1 MGLMKAWQAVSSRSP
16 GQARKGSRSFW
27 SLTDFLAVLGGADLC
42 ILQKAK
48 STKPSFVGLG
58 LVMVATAA
66 VATMSMGF
74 ALTGP
79 LKAPPVVA
87 VPLAICWGAIILI
100 IDRYL
105 VKSMQGIRAKRTIL
119 AMAVPRVVMA
129 AVIGV
134 VVSTPITLRIFEP
147 EIAAQVSANNLKKQE
162 EDGLLV
168 NKTAEAKKL
177 DEVNAQI
184 NKLESIKNGNIEP
197 PETPGLKDARAALTA
212 AESARDKIQSE
223 ASDVYLKRACEEAGA
238 GQLPQCKGLSSSE
251 SGRGPRWKQ
260 LNERYNELTA
270 QLSSANERVS
280 DAQSKVDQER
290 ADAVE
295 AAQTTIEQQK
305 KDAQRQL
312 CGSEAMDTCEGGLMK
327 ERAEL
332 ESKVAADLDKNGDAN
347 RNNQGIHAQLTAL
360 GQISTAKENRTGGV
374 VHAAMMLF
382 FFLIEIMPVTVK
394 TLVAL
399 GNDHQYDDVAD
410 RMKQAELVAARSQYD
425 TESLRASNQEQKRVA
440 IENDMVQREIAL
452 GKLANQHVQ
461 NEMETILKSALEK
474 WSKDL
479 KSAMAKNPPKQGQ
492 TQQSQSSNAG
502 DPNNLGAKQG
512 RI

>member
-1 MGLMKAWQAVSSRSP
+1 
-16 GQARKGSRSFW
+16 
-27 SLTDFLAVLGGADLC
+27 
-42 ILQKAK
+42 
-48 STKPSFVGLG
+48 
-58 LVMVATAA
+58 
-66 VATMSMGF
+66 
-74 ALTGP
+74 
-79 LKAPPVVA
+79 
-87 VPLAICWGAIILI
+87 
-100 IDRYL
+100 
-105 VKSMQGIRAKRTIL
+105 
-119 AMAVPRVVMA
+119 
-129 AVIGV
+129 
-134 VVSTPITLRIFEP
+134 
-147 EIAAQVSANNLKKQE
+147 
-162 EDGLLV
+162 
-168 NKTAEAKKL
+168 
-177 DEVNAQI
+177 
-184 NKLESIKNGNIEP
+184 
-197 PETPGLKDARAALTA
+197 
-212 AESARDKIQSE
+212 
-223 ASDVYLKRACEEAGA
+223 
-238 GQLPQCKGLSSSE
+238 
-251 SGRGPRWKQ
+251 
-260 LNERYNELTA
+260 
-270 QLSSANERVS
+270 
-280 DAQSKVDQER
+280 
-290 ADAVE
+290 
-295 AAQTTIEQQK
+295 
-305 KDAQRQL
+305 
-312 CGSEAMDTCEGGLMK
+312 MK